1 MKLKELLLKLEEL
14 KSLKGDD
21 IDVGV
26 VVDVAADEEEQAYGI
41 YYSMTSEGELLSADV
56 DGEETE
62 FIGFLCEP
70 KLEIFEEE

>member
-1 MKLKELLLKLEEL
+1 MKLKELILKLEEL

-26 VVDVAADEEEQAYGI
+26 IVDVAADEEEQAYGI
-41 YYSMTSEGELLSADV
+41 YYSFVDEGELLSAEV
-56 DGEETE
+56 DGEESE
-62 FIGFLCEP
+62 FIGFNCEP

>member
-1 MKLKELLLKLEEL
+1 MKLKELILKLEEL

-26 VVDVAADEEEQAYGI
+26 IIDVAADEEEQAYGI
-41 YYSMTSEGELLSADV
+41 YYSFIDEGELLSSEV
-56 DGEETE
+56 DGAETE
-62 FIGFLCEP
+62 FIGFNCEP